1 MKKQSIV
8 TPIIL
13 VSFLLSGCDSSSKNN
28 GGGNAPTHLH
38 DFSEEWSR
46 DESYHYHE
54 CLVSGC
60 PVKKGKE
67 QHRFVNGVCDVCN
80 YSDIIVEDYY
90 VASRQGHYRII
101 DGQKGPVEE
110 HYLLPYEDEKHIPIE
125 PTCDKAG
132 KSFKRCE
139 ICRYVLTVE
148 IPAIGHSFEQ
158 ITEVK
163 ATCEQAGSV
172 NLKCVNCGYIET
184 KTTEPLGHNL
194 TVVDTGIDG
203 VNKFKCSRNGCGATI
218 FWLDITKASGWNK
231 ADTKMSGK
239 VEPDNKSTWNVEGV
253 IEDGTYD
260 IYVEG
265 LMTYASHGN
274 RKWYNMSKSD
284 LCVDGDQDA
293 NNSQGT
299 ADKTSEDDY
308 RYFFKVNDSKIINPN
323 VTDNW
328 VTLGFGS
335 QSNNDEPTFGAI
347 CRYVTISGATTFSL
361 VHCNIGYALIISGIY
376 LVKDY

>member
-1 MKKQSIV
+1 MKKKSIV

-13 VSFLLSGCDSSSKNN
+13 VSFLLNGCDSSSKNN
-28 GGGNAPTHLH
+28 GGNAPTHLH

-46 DESYHYHE
+46 DDNYHYHE

-67 QHRFVNGVCDVCN
+67 QHHFVNGVCDVCN
-80 YSDIIVEDYY
+80 YSNIIVDGYY
-90 VASRQGHYRII
+90 VGSRQGHYRII
-101 DGQKGPVEE
+101 DGQKGPLEE
-110 HYLLPYEDEKHIPIE
+110 HYLLPYEDGKHIPIE

-139 ICRYVLTVE
+139 ICDYILSVE

-172 NLKCVNCGYIET
+172 NLKCVSCGYIET

-194 TVVDTGIDG
+194 TVVATGIDG

-239 VEPDNKSTWNVEGV
+239 IEPENKSTWNVEGA

-265 LMTYASHGN
+265 LMAYSSHGN
-274 RKWYNMSKSD
+274 RKWYNMAKPE
-284 LCVDGDQDA
+284 LCIGNEAEETLTQNGDST
-293 NNSQGT
+293 SQ
-299 ADKTSEDDY
+299 DDY
-308 RYFFKVNDSKIINPN
+308 RYFFKVNDSTIINPN

-328 VTLGFGS
+328 ATLGFGS
-335 QSNNDEPTFGAI
+335 QDNNGEPTFGAI

-361 VHCNIGYALIISGIY
+361 VHGNIGYALFISGIY